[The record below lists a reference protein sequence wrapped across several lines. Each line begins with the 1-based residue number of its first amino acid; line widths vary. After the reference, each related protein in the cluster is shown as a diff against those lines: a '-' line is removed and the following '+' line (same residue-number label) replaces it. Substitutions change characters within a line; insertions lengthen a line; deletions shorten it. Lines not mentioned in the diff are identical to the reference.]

1 MPIYESKLVNLIF
14 GDFLMKKFIL
24 GLIAIGLLSS
34 VGYAKNVEQTI
45 LLVPTLYVGM
55 QTNYI
60 NKTHLHKMN

>member
-1 MPIYESKLVNLIF
+1 
-14 GDFLMKKFIL
+14 MKKFIL